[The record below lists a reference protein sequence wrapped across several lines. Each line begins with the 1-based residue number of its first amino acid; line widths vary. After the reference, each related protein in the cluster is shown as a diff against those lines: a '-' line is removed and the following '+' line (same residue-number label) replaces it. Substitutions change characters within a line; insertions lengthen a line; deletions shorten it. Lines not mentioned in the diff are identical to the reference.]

1 MIEDR
6 GAPRHN
12 TCFFRAFVYFEN
24 KGSAIDCIVR
34 DISDAGAR
42 LQFSELMNFSEF
54 VHLHIPAKGQS
65 FRARVMWHDGDEIG
79 VAFHATAKTDSV
91 DISIDRR
98 MDRLESEIAVLRH
111 AIKHLQK
118 NTEKK
123 TEAA

>member
-1 MIEDR
+1 MIEDQD
-6 GAPRHN
+6 APRHN

-34 DISDAGAR
+34 DISDTGAR
-42 LQFSELMNFSEF
+42 LQFSKLLNFSEF

-79 VAFHATAKTDSV
+79 IAFHASAKTDSI
-91 DISIDRR
+91 DISLDTRV
-98 MDRLESEIAVLRH
+98 DRLESEIAVLRQ
-111 AIKHLQK
+111 AVKHLQK
-118 NTEKK
+118 NTDKE